1 PSFYTLYRLDRVVTR
16 VHDGSAYQPVDS
28 WKLNQSFV
36 SPGDGSLGDG
46 SGKVMWLG
54 SIRHTGHG
62 GTTATSDDL
71 SNNPVMFAREMM
83 ANRIDSHRD
92 GLPPMYR
99 PRVIGVRTESGA
111 LISPSYRTECAGGTL
126 P

>member
-1 PSFYTLYRLDRVVTR
+1 
-16 VHDGSAYQPVDS
+16 
-28 WKLNQSFV
+28 
-36 SPGDGSLGDG
+36 
-46 SGKVMWLG
+46 
-54 SIRHTGHG
+54 
-62 GTTATSDDL
+62 
-71 SNNPVMFAREMM
+71 MM

-126 P
+126 PAPDSNTKLCFPVDWQGEDLPTDWFHKYVVDTVTQNGATISGDHEIVTGSGEV